1 MRRTFSFTERFLT
14 IIQILPHFIETR
26 KEVGY
31 VTCPKSRRA
40 NRAFDIRAARS
51 PNNHLFILLQ
61 RKSSK
66 QINYDL
72 GFRNDSGNGSK
83 NPLHHMHCM

>member
-40 NRAFDIRAARS
+40 NRAFD
-51 PNNHLFILLQ
+51 P
-61 RKSSK
+61 
-66 QINYDL
+66 L
-72 GFRNDSGNGSK
+72 GMSMLGQSRGLAPDAPGVA
-83 NPLHHMHCM
+83 